1 MDRGNLRKIIM
12 PLLRE
17 YWITLNFQVEA
28 RDIEE
33 AAEIAND
40 LLGAAKK
47 NVPWKL
53 IGGEVTEIEDV
64 G

>member
-1 MDRGNLRKIIM
+1 M